1 MTELEK
7 NIQKFNDK
15 ILQYRQ
21 LKDQQNVLKA
31 RLEKLNAEIK
41 KEIVQWAGHP
51 TSQDPEAENP
61 EVFWNFWSGEYKIK
75 ATLTLKC
82 VSQQIDQG
90 ELDQLFTEK
99 NLFNLYAEPHVP
111 EWAVREAALCGD
123 LLPHEVHTMQ
133 RTEPRLVL
141 KVERTGDVQSQDDV
155 PSEREID

>member
-31 RLEKLNAEIK
+31 RLEKLNEEIK

-51 TSQDPEAENP
+51 TSQDSEAENP
-61 EVFWNFWSGEYKIK
+61 EVVWDTNYKIK
-75 ATLTLKC
+75 ATLTLKS
-82 VSQQIDQG
+82 VSQQIEQG

-111 EWAVREAALCGD
+111 EWAIEEAALCGD

-133 RTEPRLVL
+133 RIEPRLVL
-141 KVERTGDVQSQDDV
+141 KVERTGNVQSQDDV